1 MNTKTYSE
9 TALSMMIDVAT
20 QYIEAPNLRDSI
32 ISKCH
37 QGIGSLVVAAPPS
50 QRVAINLTNEEV
62 RALGSALRRRKQE
75 RGTEEARV

>member
-9 TALSMMIDVAT
+9 KALSIMIDVAT

-37 QGIGSLVVAAPPS
+37 QAIGSLVVAAPPS

-62 RALGSALRRRKQE
+62 RVLVSAIRRRKQE

>member
-9 TALSMMIDVAT
+9 TALSMMIDAAT

-37 QGIGSLVVAAPPS
+37 QGIGLLVVAAPPL

-62 RALGSALRRRKQE
+62 RALVSALRRRKQE
-75 RGTEEARV
+75 IGTEEARV